1 MRKSL
6 IVTGLF
12 LTLSGVGAV
21 LAQTSVDGLDLE
33 AIDKRAQAKAAET
46 ADFVHAILERQS
58 HASTEQ
64 QSDAQA
70 VVDAARRKLA
80 QTAAKTRPGGS
91 GATGVDLDAMVAD
104 AGQLTKPAA
113 SGAPMFIAFASLSM
127 PEESLQRMIADVTKA
142 GGMVVFRGFSA
153 EGGHAF
159 MAGLSKVIPPGL
171 APHVGIDPR
180 LFRAYHV
187 EAVPT
192 YVAASSSFTLC
203 SGDGCESEPTPYD
216 RMAGNVTAEYA
227 LETFAQGNGPGAA
240 VAKVALRNLEAPE

>member
-1 MRKSL
+1 MRKRL
-6 IVTGLF
+6 IAIGLV

-46 ADFVHAILERQS
+46 ADFVKAILERQS
-58 HASTEQ
+58 HANAEHT
-64 QSDAQA
+64 DAEA
-70 VVDAARRKLA
+70 VVAAARSKLA
-80 QTAAKTRPGGS
+80 QTAARSRPGGS
-91 GATGVDLDAMVAD
+91 GSAGVDLDAMVAD

-127 PEESLQRMIADVTKA
+127 PAESLQRMIADVTKA

-159 MAGLSKVIPPGL
+159 MAGLSKVIPQGL
-171 APHVGIDPR
+171 APHVSIDPR

>member
-1 MRKSL
+1 MRKRL
-6 IVTGLF
+6 IAIGLV
-12 LTLSGVGAV
+12 LILSGVGAV

-46 ADFVHAILERQS
+46 ADFVKTILERQS
-58 HASTEQ
+58 HASAEQ

-70 VVDAARRKLA
+70 VVDAARRNLA
-80 QTAAKTRPGGS
+80 QTAAKIKPGGS
-91 GATGVDLDAMVAD
+91 GPIGVDLDAMVAD
-104 AGQLTKPAA
+104 AGRLTKPAA

-127 PEESLQRMIADVTKA
+127 PPEALQRMIADVTKA

-153 EGGHAF
+153 EGGHAV

-171 APHVGIDPR
+171 TPHVSIDPR

-203 SGDGCESEPTPYD
+203 SGEGCESEPTPYD
-216 RMAGNVTAEYA
+216 RMAGNVTASYA
-227 LETFAQGNGPGAA
+227 LEAFAQGNGPGAA
-240 VAKVALRNLEAPE
+240 VAKVALKNLGAAE